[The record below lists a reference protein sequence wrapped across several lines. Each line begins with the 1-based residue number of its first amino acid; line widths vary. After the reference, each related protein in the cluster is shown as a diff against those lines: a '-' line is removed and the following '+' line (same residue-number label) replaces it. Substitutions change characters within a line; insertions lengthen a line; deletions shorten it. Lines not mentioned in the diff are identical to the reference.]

1 MSHPSESTSIRSD
14 GKAGT
19 CPRLPCPSPQ
29 QHAWQELEL
38 GMFIHF
44 NMFTYYTDDWSVRHD
59 MPAAAFN
66 PRRLDTDQWL
76 EAAVA
81 MGARYAILTAQHGE
95 GFCLWPTDAYDYSV
109 RQSPWLGGK
118 GDVVERFIG
127 SCHKYGVRPGLY
139 MNIAH
144 NGYCNVMYHLW
155 RDGKGGFKPGRGVH
169 NSLHYKKIVERML
182 TELCSRY
189 GDLVEL
195 WFDGSAMPVDQ
206 GGPDVAAITQK
217 YQPNA
222 VIYGATADQPVANSI
237 RWIGHEEGW
246 APESC
251 WGTMKDLV
259 TVDRRAL
266 ASGDSDGPY
275 YLPAECDVPMRDQ
288 GRWVWRPNQE
298 SHVFSLE
305 HLLGLYEKSV
315 GRNANWLLNATP
327 DCNGLVPEPDFT
339 RYAQLGRELRR
350 RFSHPLACV
359 AGGGEALTLDL
370 PAPMRIDHVIIREDA
385 SQGER
390 VRRFA
395 VEAQT
400 ESGWRVV
407 GEAGCIGHKRIM
419 AIEPVT
425 TPRLRLVCKESV
437 ANPIIREFSAHRT
450 EAGRAETL
458 CIELGG
464 ELARVRTCHNQLRY
478 LDEGVIAADKG
489 LASVAEMRGSV
500 LPRVEQLRREADQ
513 VFSQEPSGEAAWEL
527 RHLLSGIEESLGPFN
542 GLPERLKGLER
553 QLRLKHSLPVPLTGF
568 ECSGLREAAADIGSV
583 SLPCAGD
590 AFTPVKAVTDEQ
602 FIDIREFHG
611 GRDGVLYLRTRWQP
625 EQAGSGRLV
634 FGADG
639 PLKVWVN
646 GTELACAPALT
657 NPARRDAG
665 YCLVDWRGDGNEIV
679 FALGTNQG
687 NTWGMFAAAL

>member
-1 MSHPSESTSIRSD
+1 MSNSVDRSATLPRPSLEQ
-14 GKAGT
+14 
-19 CPRLPCPSPQ
+19 L
-29 QHAWQELEL
+29 AWREMEL

-44 NMFTYYTDDWSVRHD
+44 NMFTYYAEDWVVRHD

-95 GFCLWPTDAYDYSV
+95 GFCLWPTEAYDYSV

-118 GDVVERFIG
+118 GDIVERFIR

-144 NGYCNVMYHLW
+144 NGYCNVMYHSW

-169 NSLHYKKIVERML
+169 NSPHYKRIVERML

-195 WFDGSAMPVDQ
+195 WFDGSAVPVDQ
-206 GGPDVAAITQK
+206 GGPDVAAITRK

-222 VIYGATADQPVANSI
+222 VIYGATADQPVANCI

-251 WGTMKDLV
+251 WGTAAMEDLV
-259 TVDRRAL
+259 SVDRRAL
-266 ASGDSDGPY
+266 ATGNPNGSHY
-275 YLPAECDVPMRDQ
+275 VPAECDVPMRDQ

-298 SHVFSLE
+298 SHVFSLD
-305 HLLGLYEKSV
+305 HLIGLYEKSV
-315 GRNANWLLNATP
+315 GRNANWLLNANP
-327 DCNGLVPEPDFT
+327 DCDGLVPEPDFT
-339 RYAQLGRELRR
+339 RYAELGREIRR
-350 RFSHPLACV
+350 RFGHPLAQV
-359 AGGGEALTLDL
+359 AGNGETLVLEL
-370 PAPMRIDHVIIREDA
+370 PEPMRIDRVILREDI
-385 SQGER
+385 SGGER

-400 ESGWRVV
+400 GNGWRVV
-407 GEAGCIGHKRIM
+407 GEAGCIGHNRIL

-425 TPRLRLVCKESV
+425 TQRLRLVCRESV
-437 ANPIIREFSAHRT
+437 ASPVIREFSAHRA
-450 EAGRAETL
+450 EAGPAATL
-458 CIELGG
+458 GLELGG
-464 ELARVRTCHNQLRY
+464 ELARTRTCRNQLRY
-478 LDEGVIAADKG
+478 LDEGVITADKG
-489 LASVAEMRGSV
+489 LAALVEMRAAV
-500 LPRVEQLRREADQ
+500 LPRVEQLRNEANP
-513 VFSQEPSGEAAWEL
+513 VCSREPSSHAAWEL
-527 RHLLSGIEESLGPFN
+527 RHLTSGIEECFGPFD
-542 GLPERLKGLER
+542 GLGQRLSDLER
-553 QLRLKHSLPVPLTGF
+553 RLRLTYSLPVPLVRF
-568 ECSGLREAAADIGSV
+568 ECSGLREPVADIRSV
-583 SLPCAGD
+583 PLPRPGESFAP
-590 AFTPVKAVTDEQ
+590 ATAVTDEQ
-602 FIDIREFHG
+602 FIDVRAFHG
-611 GRDGVLYLRTRWQP
+611 DRDGVLYLRTRWQP

-665 YCLVDWRGDGNEIV
+665 YCLVDWRGDANEIV

-687 NTWGMFAAAL
+687 KAWGVFAAVL